1 MRRDVRIAVI
11 MLSLFMALPSSS
23 AAADQPCLDCH
34 GDLTEGK
41 TAHQAVAMGCE
52 SCHSAID
59 PSDIPHKKKNKIA
72 KGLSAE
78 QPDLCYGC
86 HDRAQFDKKI
96 LHAAVGMG
104 CTGCHNPH
112 ASKNPKLIV
121 SPMPDLC
128 YTCHDKAGFS
138 KKTVHP
144 PVASGDCLTC
154 HMPHS
159 GDNPSLLS
167 SPVPDLCLMCHD
179 KMSSGKH
186 VLAGY
191 GRGDHPISGKADPSR
206 PGKELSCASCHTPHS
221 SLNPYLFMNETGGS
235 GGLCLLCHTKIMV
248 R

>member
-1 MRRDVRIAVI
+1 MERFFPFFLCVFLLIG
-11 MLSLFMALPSSS
+11 
-23 AAADQPCLDCH
+23 AASRPEAKEIDCLECHADLAQ
-34 GDLTEGK
+34 GK
-41 TAHQAVAMGCE
+41 TVHPAVAMGCAT
-52 SCHSAID
+52 CHAAID
-59 PSDIPHKKKNKIA
+59 ASDIPHKKKNKIA
-72 KGLSAE
+72 RGLSAE
-78 QPDLCYGC
+78 QPALCYGC
-86 HDRAQFDKKI
+86 HDKAPFNKKTV
-96 LHAAVGMG
+96 HAAVGMG

-128 YTCHDKAGFS
+128 YTCHDKTAFS

-154 HMPHS
+154 HIPHS

-167 SPVPDLCLMCHD
+167 TPVPDLCIMCHD
-179 KMSSGKH
+179 KMISGKH

-191 GRGDHPISGKADPSR
+191 GSGGHPISGKADPSR

-221 SLNPYLFMNETGGS
+221 SINPFLFTNATDGS
-235 GGLCLLCHTKIMV
+235 GGLCLTCHTKIMV

>member
-1 MRRDVRIAVI
+1 MKRDMRIAVI
-11 MLSLFMALPSSS
+11 MLFLFMALLSSS
-23 AAADQPCLDCH
+23 AAAAQSCLDCH
-34 GDLTEGK
+34 GDLIEGK

-59 PSDIPHKKKNKIA
+59 ASDIPHKKKNKIA

-86 HDRAQFDKKI
+86 HDRAPFDKKV

-128 YTCHDKAGFS
+128 YSCHDKAGFS

-154 HMPHS
+154 HVPHS
-159 GDNPSLLS
+159 GDNPSLLL

-179 KMSSGKH
+179 TMNSKH

-191 GRGDHPISGKADPSR
+191 GLGGHPISGKADPSR
-206 PGKELSCASCHTPHS
+206 PGKEISCTSCHTPHS
-221 SLNPYLFMNETGGS
+221 SLNPFLFTNATGGS
-235 GGLCLLCHTKIMV
+235 GGLCLACHAKIMV